1 MTTTRGGLLYIV
13 HDTNDPNMR
22 EIASYRAVTVSKD
35 RAVLTFIGQKGEL
48 IAIHHLM
55 PGHSVTPVRD

>member
-1 MTTTRGGLLYIV
+1 MTTTSGTILYVI

-22 EIASYRAVTVSKD
+22 EVASYRAVTVTKD
-35 RAVLTFIGQKGEL
+35 HAVLTFIGTRGQL

-55 PGHSVTPVRD
+55 PGHAVTPMKQ